1 MNGETTTVVNRRRE
15 AFDVYIGRGS
25 PLGNPYRIG
34 PDGERDEVIRKYAYD
49 FPLRFRTEPDFRE
62 AVLSCEGK
70 RLGCY
75 CKPEACHG
83 DVIAR
88 FLELRRETGED
99 AALAAIRMWPDCVVA
114 MNSDMEIKR

>member
-1 MNGETTTVVNRRRE
+1 MTVVVNRRKSS
-15 AFDVYIGRGS
+15 FDIYIGRGS

-34 PDGERDEVIRKYAYD
+34 FDGSRDEVIRKYAYD
-49 FPLRFRTEPDFRE
+49 FPLRYRTEPEFRE

-83 DVIAR
+83 DVIVAFLSLR
-88 FLELRRETGED
+88 KDLGETRALEL
-99 AALAAIRMWPDCVVA
+99 IRLWPSIDHEPDQLP
-114 MNSDMEIKR
+114 SI